1 MQPKKNP
8 QIDPKRNS
16 FLFFQLGL
24 AAVTVLTYIAIEL
37 KTYDEVVKVETVN
50 KFDQM
55 MDDEVIPMTEQ
66 IQKAPPPPPP
76 APEVIKIVEDKVEV
90 KETVIETS
98 ETNEKQEVK
107 AAVIV
112 EAEEDDTDYDKE
124 VVFTVLED
132 QPVFPGC
139 EGVAKDKR
147 FDCFNEQMAKHVG
160 KNIKYPE
167 DAAENGIQGKVFVAF
182 TIAKDGSVT
191 NLRMKGPKGGESLEK
206 EAARIM
212 SKLPKFQPGKQR
224 GRPVPVSFNFPVNF
238 KLQ

>member
-24 AAVTVLTYIAIEL
+24 AAVTVLTYIAIEM
-37 KTYDEVVKVETVN
+37 KTYDEVVKVETAN

-76 APEVIKIVEDKVEV
+76 APEVIRIVEDKVEV

-107 AAVIV
+107 AAAIV
-112 EAEEDDTDYDKE
+112 EVEEDDTDYDKE
-124 VVFTVLED
+124 VIFTVLED

-147 FDCFNEQMAKHVG
+147 YDCFSEQMNKHIS
-160 KNIKYPE
+160 KHFKYPD
-167 DAAENGIQGKVFVAF
+167 DAADNGVQGRVFVMF
-182 TIAKDGSVT
+182 TIMKDGSIG
-191 NLRMKGPKGGESLEK
+191 NLRMKSPKGCELLEK

-212 SKLPKFQPGKQR
+212 SKLPKVQPGKQR
-224 GRPVPVSFNFPVNF
+224 GRPVPVTFTIPVNF